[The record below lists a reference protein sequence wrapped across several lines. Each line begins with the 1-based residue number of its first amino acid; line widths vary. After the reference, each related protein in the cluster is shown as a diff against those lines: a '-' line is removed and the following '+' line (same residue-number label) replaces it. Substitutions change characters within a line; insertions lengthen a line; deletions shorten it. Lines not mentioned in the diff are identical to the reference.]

1 MDKKLDALIATGED
15 IKRLLVLALLN
26 SGASQA
32 DIAGALN
39 INQSSVSRLFQG
51 GIARKAS
58 KKR

>member
-1 MDKKLDALIATGED
+1 MDKKLDALIAAVED

-26 SGASQA
+26 GGASQS
-32 DIAGALN
+32 DIAAALN
-39 INQSSVSRLFQG
+39 INQSSISRLFQG

>member
-1 MDKKLDALIATGED
+1 MDKKLDALIATVED

-26 SGASQA
+26 SAASQA
-32 DIAGALN
+32 DIAAALN

>member
-1 MDKKLDALIATGED
+1 MDKKLDALIAAVED

-26 SGASQA
+26 GGASQA
-32 DIAGALN
+32 DIAAALN

-51 GIARKAS
+51 GIVRKAS